1 MRGGYVLASLFKMFI
16 HSTAQNTSQQF
27 YDLGTLGQPITRAGD
42 ISAGKPARM
51 VDEEMAVLLVTQ
63 LLG

>member
-1 MRGGYVLASLFKMFI
+1 MHGGYVLTCLYKMFI
-16 HSTAQNTSQQF
+16 HSTAQNTSRQL
-27 YDLGTLGQPITRAGD
+27 YDLGNLGQPITRAGN

>member
-1 MRGGYVLASLFKMFI
+1 MEGMSWLVYSKCLYIVRLR
-16 HSTAQNTSQQF
+16 
-27 YDLGTLGQPITRAGD
+27 TLLINFMIWAPWGSRLPVRGD